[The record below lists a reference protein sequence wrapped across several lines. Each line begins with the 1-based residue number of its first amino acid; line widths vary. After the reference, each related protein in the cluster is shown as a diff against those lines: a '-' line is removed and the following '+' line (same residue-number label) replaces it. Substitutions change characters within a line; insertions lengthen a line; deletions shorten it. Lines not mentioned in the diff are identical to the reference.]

1 MAGSR
6 NILIWGL
13 RALRYLHRLQ
23 INIST
28 VSLWNLRCSN
38 IQHFS
43 SVMSMLKMSPFQD
56 LEGALKWRDP
66 VSWFLP
72 SSHFK
77 TSVQIL
83 GSKAC
88 RAAFFIR
95 KYCCLHRGCLSH
107 SRKVK
112 RREKRTSKAQCITSK
127 EDGRFRQNGISLFFS
142 FQRSY
147 LSSRMK
153 CPGLKR
159 ATPRGCCHCA
169 RYSAA

>member
-77 TSVQIL
+77 TIVQIL

-95 KYCCLHRGCLSH
+95 KYCCLHRGCLYPTVG
-107 SRKVK
+107 KWKGGK
-112 RREKRTSKAQCITSK
+112 RGHQKHNVTSK
-127 EDGRFRQNGISLFFS
+127 EDGSFRQNGISLFFS

-147 LSSRMK
+147 LSSKMK